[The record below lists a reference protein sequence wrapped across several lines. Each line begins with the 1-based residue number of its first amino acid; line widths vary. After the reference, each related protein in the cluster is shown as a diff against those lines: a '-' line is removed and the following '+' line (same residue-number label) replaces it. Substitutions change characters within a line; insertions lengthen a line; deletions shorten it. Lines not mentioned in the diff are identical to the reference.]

1 MEVSSPSKAK
11 DCHDA
16 EPGDGYYKC
25 CYSIGKLKGE
35 NKEKGCLPI
44 KKEEYDDIDKYISDS
59 KKQIGEE
66 KVEKLD
72 IDCNSKYLVLS
83 VISLLLFLL

>member
-59 KKQIGEE
+59 KKQ
-66 KVEKLD
+66 
-72 IDCNSKYLVLS
+72 NWRR
-83 VISLLLFLL
+83 